1 MIHNKQYY
9 IDKYVKRM
17 TELDKKYKND
27 FDQQTEEFEQVCTPE
42 EIAGYYLF
50 NEGDCAF
57 AVWLDNL
64 SFSRENER
72 ELYKESDREVTTI
85 FKDLED
91 LEVINNYIMEVA
103 NGNGKDSDR
112 LIRIHEYINER
123 MDYELNTSDVLL
135 VKMSNE
141 LLSSMSALT
150 GEENLDSIFL
160 TYDYKTN
167 KVSAYLSNDFT
178 DDYPIELNK
187 DTVEKVRELFEDA
200 IKFRQEYEIAGL
212 IISDYYHE
220 ALKHDGDVDDWDC
233 ANLWVTEDFGVTYN
247 LCYEGK
253 ECYSAIYV
261 MRYDEEI
268 NDFIVDHDDYMH
280 YDIDCTEND
289 WFKKLKNAMYKFAV
303 EEYKAEHKEVKGDD
317 NVNETKKETTTET
330 KENTVYVTIYD
341 AQEDPMLSS
350 AGLRTT
356 TEISFDNVRGI
367 TYEGE
372 YCVIWYNDTKI
383 SFRIKEIAMI
393 TFSNK

>member
-9 IDKYVKRM
+9 VDKYVKRIM
-17 TELDKKYKND
+17 ELNEQYKND
-27 FDQQTEEFEQVCTPE
+27 FDLVSEEFEQICTPE

-50 NEGDCAF
+50 NEVDRAF

-64 SFSRENER
+64 SHAYPNCDWQTER
-72 ELYKESDREVTTI
+72 DREVTRML
-85 FKDLED
+85 KDLED

-112 LIRIHEYINER
+112 LIKIHEYINGR
-123 MDYELNTSDVLL
+123 MNYEFNTSDVLL
-135 VKMSNE
+135 IKMSNE

-150 GEENLDSIFL
+150 GEDLDSIFL

-178 DDYPIELNK
+178 VDDYPIELNK

-233 ANLWVTEDFGVTYN
+233 ANLWITEDFGVTYN

-253 ECYSAIYV
+253 ECYSAIYI

-268 NDFIVDHDDYMH
+268 NDFIVDHDNYMH
-280 YDIDCTEND
+280 YDVNCTEND
-289 WFKKLKNAMYKFAV
+289 WLKKLINAMYKFAL

-330 KENTVYVTIYD
+330 KGNAVYVTIYD
-341 AQEDPMLSS
+341 TQEDPMLSS

-372 YCVIWYNDTKI
+372 YCIIWYDDTKI
-383 SFRIKEIAMI
+383 SFRIEEIAMI

>member
-9 IDKYVKRM
+9 VDKYVKRIM
-17 TELDKKYKND
+17 ELNEQYKND
-27 FDQQTEEFEQVCTPE
+27 FDLVSEEFEQVCTPE

-50 NEGDCAF
+50 NEVDRAF

-64 SFSRENER
+64 SHAYPNCDWQV
-72 ELYKESDREVTTI
+72 ESDREVTTI
-85 FKDLED
+85 LKDLED

-178 DDYPIELNK
+178 DDCPIELNK
-187 DTVEKVRELFEDA
+187 DTVEKVKELFEDA
-200 IKFRQEYEIAGL
+200 IKFRQEYEIADL
-212 IISDYYHE
+212 MISDYYHE
-220 ALKHDGDVDDWDC
+220 AFKHDEDVNNWDC
-233 ANLWVTEDFGVTYN
+233 ANLWITEKFGVTYN

-268 NDFIVDHDDYMH
+268 NDFIVDHDNYMH
-280 YDIDCTEND
+280 YDVNCTENN
-289 WFKKLKNAMYKFAV
+289 WLKKLINAMYKFAV

-356 TEISFDNVRGI
+356 TEIGFDNVRGI

-383 SFRIKEIAMI
+383 SFTIKEIAMI
-393 TFSNK
+393 TFGNK